1 MQLGQAIYAFSCF
14 FRWPLSQR
22 GIIVPYLPIHPIH
35 PSPSRA
41 VARWCRIEAPRK
53 AQTSGSLRRQALL
66 LQPNLIATRTSSL
79 QVLKIIDSHGH
90 AGYIAR
96 RLLAV
101 YQLVRTKHDE
111 LHICCAIGLVC
122 FCPGQDVVRL
132 EKILEHTQNKS
143 ETALSSE
150 FAG

>member
-1 MQLGQAIYAFSCF
+1 MVSN
-14 FRWPLSQR
+14 R
-22 GIIVPYLPIHPIH
+22 GTKKGTDLRVSAATSLVTPTKSHCNENFI
-35 PSPSRA
+35 STS
-41 VARWCRIEAPRK
+41 IE
-53 AQTSGSLRRQALL
+53 
-66 LQPNLIATRTSSL
+66 NY
-79 QVLKIIDSHGH
+79 SHGH